1 MLIYDVY
8 LPDYRE
14 VSLPI
19 VISKLQPMLFI
30 QMELKSRGFRPKH
43 LRHTNQGD
51 KVLLFD
57 VSLLKSVVNKRF

>member
-30 QMELKSRGFRPKH
+30 QMELNHEGSDQNTSDIQTRGTKYSYLMSHF
-43 LRHTNQGD
+43 
-51 KVLLFD
+51 
-57 VSLLKSVVNKRF
+57 